1 MKKILITGA
10 NGYIQTFLKKKLKHK
25 NKIKTLGKDI
35 KNDYIIDLSN
45 TKKVNNFFSKLKF
58 DCIIHCAANV
68 PGKKNK
74 IFSRKSYLINHLFTE
89 NIVKNHKTS
98 IIFISSTKVYNKFA
112 RIGYPFPIQVNKL
125 IDYASSKILSENLI
139 INKVNKH
146 LILRVPSVIGPNV
159 KNGLLY
165 KTINKKFILKKIPE
179 DNWCIISIQHLLKP
193 IESFIKGKLS
203 NGIYN
208 IGYDVD
214 YSFSNILNYTYKLKN
229 IKHKIK
235 TTKKFKLFLDKKFQ
249 INKKYFFKD
258 LKNYILNIK

>member
-10 NGYIQTFLKKKLKHK
+10 NGYIGSFLKKKLKHK
-25 NKIKTLGKDI
+25 YKIKTLGRDI
-35 KNDYIIDLSN
+35 KNDYTIDLSN
-45 TKKVNNFFSKLKF
+45 TKKINNFFSKFKF

-74 IFSRKSYLINHLFTE
+74 ILSKKNYLTNHLFTE
-89 NIVKNHKTS
+89 NIVKNHKKS

-125 IDYASSKILSENLI
+125 NDYASSKILSENLI
-139 INKVNKH
+139 INKVNKY

-165 KTINKKFILKKIPE
+165 KTINKKFTLKKIPQ
-179 DNWCIISIQHLLKP
+179 DNWCLISIQHLLKP
-193 IESFIKGKLS
+193 IENFIRGKLS

-214 YSFSNILNYTYKLKN
+214 YSFSSILNYAYKLKN

-235 TTKKFKLFLDKKFQ
+235 TTKNFRLFFNKKFKIDKKYLFR
-249 INKKYFFKD
+249 D
-258 LKNYILNIK
+258 LKDYILNIK